1 MIPETI
7 YSKYSQAMF
16 DIAREQQQLDA
27 FGTELKGVR
36 DVFQEN
42 GDLWKFINHP
52 LVPPQ
57 SKKDT
62 LSEIFKDSVSPLVM
76 QFMYVMIDRR
86 REAALLLAIDGF
98 IDLAR
103 KANNI
108 EVAKIRVVKPLTKE
122 EEAKLVAG
130 LEAMTGHR
138 IEPLYYIDPS
148 LIVGMVIQ
156 IGDKLIDGSLKRQ
169 LKDMQHSLLQA
180 EVTNGVTNE

>member
-57 SKKDT
+57 SKK
-62 LSEIFKDSVSPLVM
+62 I
-76 QFMYVMIDRR
+76 
-86 REAALLLAIDGF
+86 
-98 IDLAR
+98 
-103 KANNI
+103 
-108 EVAKIRVVKPLTKE
+108 
-122 EEAKLVAG
+122 
-130 LEAMTGHR
+130 H
-138 IEPLYYIDPS
+138 
-148 LIVGMVIQ
+148 
-156 IGDKLIDGSLKRQ
+156 
-169 LKDMQHSLLQA
+169 
-180 EVTNGVTNE
+180 